1 MSFAAQMRIFRPA
14 DLAFF
19 ACDFLGE
26 HVLLSW
32 HRSLRYESV
41 LSYVTVVQL
50 SGLGLYPKPGLA
62 LLPPLPIAL
71 PSERAHTT
79 MYSFSLLR
87 ASRQA
92 TCALRTAPVAAAP
105 QFARSSFARAFSSST
120 LRREA
125 PKPTDGEQALKAKL
139 EEKLQGAKV
148 DVQDVSGASPLSSL
162 SATPDFLKR

>member
-1 MSFAAQMRIFRPA
+1 MSP
-14 DLAFF
+14 
-19 ACDFLGE
+19 
-26 HVLLSW
+26 S
-32 HRSLRYESV
+32 S
-41 LSYVTVVQL
+41 QL
-50 SGLGLYPKPGLA
+50 SGLGLYPKPDLA
-62 LLPPLPIAL
+62 LLPPLPIA

-162 SATPDFLKR
+162 RRPTF